1 MRIAKQPHSRIP
13 LPGRPGTCRLRVQN
27 LGITLEGAPILRDV
41 SFQLNCRE
49 ITALIGPNGAGKSS
63 LFRSILGQIPYS
75 GSIRFELAGG
85 YPSRPKIGYVPQSP
99 SFERSCPVSV
109 LDFFAAAISRWP
121 VFLPVPAPLRE
132 KVTDCLTRVHG
143 EALLHKR
150 IGALSGGELQR
161 VLLALALEPI
171 PHILILDEP
180 LSGVDRGGEHLL
192 LEMLDEIRQKYD
204 LSILFSTHDF
214 STLRR
219 YADKVILLQQEILTT
234 GTPSQ
239 VLRSPEFQAVFH
251 LDLEGVGGDGL

>member
-1 MRIAKQPHSRIP
+1 MRIAKQPHNRIP
-13 LPGRPGTCRLRVQN
+13 PPGRPGTCRLRVQN
-27 LGITLEGAPILRDV
+27 LGVTLEGAPILRNV

-75 GSIRFELAGG
+75 GTIRFELSGG

-132 KVTDCLTRVHG
+132 KVMECLTRVHG
-143 EALLHKR
+143 ESLLHKR
-150 IGALSGGELQR
+150 IGSLSGGELQR

-180 LSGVDRGGEHLL
+180 LSGVDQGGEHLL
-192 LEMLDEIRQKYD
+192 MKMLDEIRRKYD

-214 STLRR
+214 STLRL
-219 YADKVILLQQEILTT
+219 YADKVILLQQEILTA
-234 GTPSQ
+234 GPPAQ

-251 LDLEGVGGDGL
+251 LEAGEGGDGL